1 MKKVVIGWAGIIAA
15 LVLGPIIQLKGQAE
29 AWSQISTSIVLQA
42 VPFLVLGVIISAVIE
57 AFVPQAA
64 FRRLPHNE
72 KAAVPIAAASGFLLP
87 ACECASVPV
96 TQSLVHR
103 GVPPAA
109 ALAFLLASPAINP
122 VVLVSTAVA
131 FGGDPRMMIARLCA
145 SLIAAII
152 VGWVWISARL
162 DITLDSE
169 HTHCHGHGNT
179 WDRFRESCMHDLL
192 NAGGFLVIGA
202 MLAAVMKVLIPVD
215 VITAVGDRPLI
226 ACLIMATLAIVVSLC
241 SEADAFVAA
250 SLTMMP
256 ATAQLVFLVVG
267 PMVDVKLIAMQ
278 QGAWG
283 RGFVARFVPLTLLVA
298 ITVAIGVGSISF
310 GDI

>member
-29 AWSQISTSIVLQA
+29 AWSQISTAIVLQA

-57 AFVPQAA
+57 VFVPQTA
-64 FRRLPHNE
+64 FRRLPRSE
-72 KAAVPIAAASGFLLP
+72 KAAVPVAAASGFLLP

-145 SLIAAII
+145 SLIAAIM

-162 DITLDSE
+162 DISLESE
-169 HTHCHGHGNT
+169 HTHCHGHGNS
-179 WDRFRESCMHDLL
+179 WEHFRESCMHDLL

-202 MLAAVMKVLIPVD
+202 MTAAVMKVLIPVE
-215 VITAVGDRPLI
+215 VITAVGTRPLI
-226 ACLIMATLAIVVSLC
+226 ACLVMATLAIVVSLC

-310 GDI
+310 DDI

>member
-29 AWSQISTSIVLQA
+29 AWSQISTAIVLQA

-57 AFVPQAA
+57 VFVPQTA
-64 FRRLPHNE
+64 FRRLPRSE
-72 KAAVPIAAASGFLLP
+72 KAAVPVAAASGFLLP

-96 TQSLVHR
+96 TQTLVHR

-145 SLIAAII
+145 SLIAAIM

-162 DITLDSE
+162 DISLESE
-169 HTHCHGHGNT
+169 HTHCHGHGNS
-179 WDRFRESCMHDLL
+179 WEHFRESCMHDLL

-202 MLAAVMKVLIPVD
+202 MTAAVMKVLIPVE
-215 VITAVGDRPLI
+215 VITAVGTRPLI
-226 ACLIMATLAIVVSLC
+226 ACLVMATLAIVVSLC

-310 GDI
+310 DDI

>member
-57 AFVPQAA
+57 VFVPQAA
-64 FRRLPHNE
+64 FRRLPRNE
-72 KAAVPIAAASGFLLP
+72 KAAVPVAAASGFLLP

-131 FGGDPRMMIARLCA
+131 FGGDLRMMIARLCA

-162 DITLDSE
+162 DIALDSE
-169 HTHCHGHGNT
+169 HTHCHGHGNA

-215 VITAVGDRPLI
+215 VITAVGIRPLI
-226 ACLIMATLAIVVSLC
+226 ACLIMATLAIVISLC

-283 RGFVARFVPLTLLVA
+283 RGFVTRFVPLTLLVA